1 MGDTSPFLRCVP
13 RPPAA
18 LGAAVRPHREA
29 VPRSSSGGNL
39 ALNRTRR
46 LCADGRHCAAAEPWS
61 MDHARRDFMIRPAP
75 FIVAALGLAVPVVAW
90 AQSPPPESDD
100 ARYSFNRIDDGYLRL
115 DGRTGQVSICTRRS
129 AGWACQAVADERTAL
144 EAEIARLQGEN
155 AALKKDLMA
164 RNLPLPGTV
173 RPEPPAAKPEEP
185 RLELPSDAD
194 LNKVMTFVEKV
205 WRRLVDM
212 IVTLQKDMKKT

>member
-1 MGDTSPFLRCVP
+1 
-13 RPPAA
+13 
-18 LGAAVRPHREA
+18 
-29 VPRSSSGGNL
+29 
-39 ALNRTRR
+39 
-46 LCADGRHCAAAEPWS
+46 
-61 MDHARRDFMIRPAP
+61 MIRPAP
-75 FIVAALGLAVPVVAW
+75 IIVAALGLAVSVDAW
-90 AQSPPPESDD
+90 AQSPPPSDD

-115 DGRTGQVSICTRRS
+115 DGRTGQVSICTQRS
-129 AGWACQAVADERTAL
+129 AGWACQVVADERTAL

-173 RPEPPAAKPEEP
+173 RPEPPAAKPEP

-212 IVTLQKDMKKT
+212 IVTLQKDMNKT

>member
-1 MGDTSPFLRCVP
+1 
-13 RPPAA
+13 
-18 LGAAVRPHREA
+18 
-29 VPRSSSGGNL
+29 
-39 ALNRTRR
+39 
-46 LCADGRHCAAAEPWS
+46 
-61 MDHARRDFMIRPAP
+61 MIRPAP
-75 FIVAALGLAVPVVAW
+75 IIVAALGLAVSVEAW
-90 AQSPPPESDD
+90 AQSPPPSDD

-115 DGRTGQVSICTRRS
+115 DGRTGQVSICTQRS
-129 AGWACQAVADERTAL
+129 AGWACQVVADERTAL

-173 RPEPPAAKPEEP
+173 RPEPPVAKPEEP